1 MNSRNI
7 TTVMPDNRQIPQRYV
22 RISKYLSKHLRHQ
35 PERLGL
41 ELLPGG
47 WVSVDKLLAAA
58 SANGFEISLAELQQV
73 VATNDKQ
80 RFAFNDRGDLIRA
93 NQGHSIEIDLQ
104 LLVQTPPNTLYHGT
118 HVKAVAAILVAGL
131 QKMSRHHVHLTTD
144 LHMAFKVGGRR
155 GESVILAI
163 DTPTMVTAGYRFY
176 RTENDVWLV
185 DVVPPEY
192 LTRVDYVP

>member
-1 MNSRNI
+1 MTSNL
-7 TTVMPDNRQIPQRYV
+7 QIPQRYA

-35 PERLGL
+35 PARLGL

-144 LHMAFKVGGRR
+144 LKMAFKVGGRR
-155 GESVILAI
+155 GESVILAV
-163 DTPTMVTAGYRFY
+163 DTLAMMNDGYRFY

-185 DVVPPEY
+185 DAVPPEY